1 MSQMED
7 LHLFLFI
14 ENKSLLFDDSF
25 MSDLYL
31 YFYLVFTSWF
41 CYYMTQYGSEPLCIW
56 WVNKNKKFMVSLS
69 WWAKYLVIFMY
80 HCIHLSVCIF
90 GYFIHNFFFSLQ
102 EDVSMGTVKEEGAI
116 NLSTEPGNK
125 SQHDIGTRLSP
136 LATPNGNIEHNSQ
149 VCKQTESSCLC
160 DVSGEGF

>member
-7 LHLFLFI
+7 LYLFLFI

-56 WVNKNKKFMVSLS
+56 
-69 WWAKYLVIFMY
+69 
-80 HCIHLSVCIF
+80 
-90 GYFIHNFFFSLQ
+90 
-102 EDVSMGTVKEEGAI
+102 
-116 NLSTEPGNK
+116 
-125 SQHDIGTRLSP
+125 
-136 LATPNGNIEHNSQ
+136 
-149 VCKQTESSCLC
+149 
-160 DVSGEGF
+160 